1 MIVRIA
7 EINAMPAFRPAH
19 FAFDRDAAL
28 DQMLLPLS
36 EILFRHGECE
46 VQLPSGVVRRNHSA
60 RGGDWIHTSA
70 ATENKQ
76 HLLVR
81 HAEHAMPLAGF
92 EQPQSKL
99 ALVKTNR
106 AGKIARV
113 EASFNDA
120 VNARSGHDFS
130 LDHAERE
137 VHGGVYPAPFRAC
150 NGNIPDLVVAA
161 KSSTIRLVGI

>member
-7 EINAMPAFRPAH
+7 EINALSAFRPAH

-28 DQMLLPLS
+28 NQMLLPLG
-36 EILFRHGECE
+36 EILFRHGESE
-46 VQLPSGVVRRNHSA
+46 VQLARGVMWRNHSA
-60 RGGDWIHTSA
+60 GRGNRLHSSA

-81 HAEHAMPLAGF
+81 HTEHAEPLAGF
-92 EQPQSKL
+92 EQPQTKL
-99 ALVKTNR
+99 VLVKTNR

-137 VHGGVYPAPFRAC
+137 VHGGVYPVPFRAY

>member
-7 EINAMPAFRPAH
+7 EINAMATFRPAH

-60 RGGDWIHTSA
+60 WRGDWIHSSA
-70 ATENKQ
+70 ATENEQ
-76 HLLVR
+76 HLFVR
-81 HAEHAMPLAGF
+81 HAEHAKPLAGF
-92 EQPQSKL
+92 EQPQAKL
-99 ALVKTNR
+99 VLVKTNR
-106 AGKIARV
+106 AGKIGRV

-120 VNARSGHDFS
+120 VNARGGQSCLSGQ
-130 LDHAERE
+130 AE
-137 VHGGVYPAPFRAC
+137 
-150 NGNIPDLVVAA
+150 
-161 KSSTIRLVGI
+161 